1 MKCYI
6 YCTKSKPNIGLNGKV
21 VACFDLNKV
30 EKMGLDT
37 NKGLVFDSDYN
48 KESCLT
54 LKELVEYIDNNYYSS
69 EELVEYIGNYYYAW
83 YIENLEIFDKP
94 MELRD
99 FCKAIDIK
107 TALKQGIV
115 EEWEIA
121 PLSYEDE
128 EVKFVVCDLNK
139 APQSWCYALERYAL
153 ENPEVLIEKCILISV
168 KPEWVKK
175 ILNGEKTIEIRKTAP
190 KELLK

>member
-6 YCTKSKPNIGLNGKV
+6 YCTKSKPNIGLNGEV

-48 KESCLT
+48 KESCLS
-54 LKELVEYIDNNYYSS
+54 LKELVEYIGN
-69 EELVEYIGNYYYAW
+69 NYYYAW

-94 MELRD
+94 LDLGYFIETKRSLFTGWFER
-99 FCKAIDIK
+99 
-107 TALKQGIV
+107 
-115 EEWEIA
+115 
-121 PLSYEDE
+121 
-128 EVKFVVCDLNK
+128 VKRP
-139 APQSWCYALERYAL
+139 PQSWFRVFNRKSE
-153 ENPEVLIEKCILISV
+153 ICILISI

-190 KELLK
+190 RELLK